1 MAAKLAHI
9 QNKCLRVVAG
19 AYCATVTHTLE
30 VETHVPPMDLYL
42 DSRLAAFQNMLAN
55 LEAGQL
61 IEKACS
67 TIQARIR
74 NRRRRRITRKITARE
89 QRREWVEK
97 RAEWIQQNKPNTPN
111 KVRKAEGPQGLEIK
125 MACTGSTET
134 ITGLLG
140 SNQVTLL
147 QLHKHLRKAEST
159 MLVQLRTGRTVLR
172 HFLSKAQVPGYES
185 EEYSCGTGP

>member
-42 DSRLAAFQNMLAN
+42 DSRLTAFQNRLAN
-55 LEAGQL
+55 LGVGQL

-74 NRRRRRITRKITARE
+74 NRRGRRITRKITTRE

-97 RAEWIQQNKPNTPN
+97 QAEWIQQNNPIRPIRSEKQR
-111 KVRKAEGPQGLEIK
+111 VLEAWKSRWHAQEAQRRSQDYWDQIK
-125 MACTGSTET
+125 
-134 ITGLLG
+134 
-140 SNQVTLL
+140 
-147 QLHKHLRKAEST
+147 
-159 MLVQLRTGRTVLR
+159 
-172 HFLSKAQVPGYES
+172 
-185 EEYSCGTGP
+185 